1 MIQVSVLGKSMVRAG
16 LLGTGAFPSAINT
29 IQAKTP
35 TGSLF
40 TVLGNKSAFDLANAK
55 L

>member
-1 MIQVSVLGKSMVRAG
+1 MTQVSVLGKSMVRAG
-16 LLGTGAFPSAINT
+16 LLGTGAFPSTFNP
-29 IQAKTP
+29 IQVKTP